1 MKLLDTRQIQ
11 MNKTEYDMFTFFH
24 YFQQILVKKWMLAPN
39 AFLTLVLAEMT

>member
-24 YFQQILVKKWMLAPN
+24 YFQQISVKKWMLAPN